1 MKSLL
6 LLFASLSCLTCFV
19 SAQTPLF
26 TAVPLPGSAGD
37 FFHITTGDLDK
48 DGKQDVITCSY
59 GKVAWLRNLGSR
71 TFAEQVVLEDDF
83 SFPRKVVVADMDK
96 DGDMDL
102 VIAFGDSVS
111 GSTLYLYPGNGNGT
125 FGARRLWNWMLNGAP
140 EDMVVNDIDGDGD
153 QDMVAVS
160 VSYS

>member
-1 MKSLL
+1 MKTPLSLL
-6 LLFASLSCLTCFV
+6 SCGAFFMALMTTA

-26 TAVPLPGSAGD
+26 TPVPLPGSAGD

-83 SFPRKVVVADMDK
+83 TFPRKVVVADMD
-96 DGDMDL
+96 
-102 VIAFGDSVS
+102 
-111 GSTLYLYPGNGNGT
+111 
-125 FGARRLWNWMLNGAP
+125 
-140 EDMVVNDIDGDGD
+140 
-153 QDMVAVS
+153 
-160 VSYS
+160 